1 MAYEDELLEGETLA
15 VKVMGKK
22 EPVRFM
28 AADNGRVLTVRPGDI
43 MLEKSGVRGTH
54 AFFIF
59 RRLKGTP

>member
-1 MAYEDELLEGETLA
+1 MAYEEELLEGETLA

-28 AADNGRVLTVRPGDI
+28 AANNESVLTVRPGDI
-43 MLEKSGVRGTH
+43 MLEKSSVRGTY